1 MLCLRNMRLV
11 PRAVRAL
18 TGATLGSA
26 LIATA
31 VVAHAQPVPPPPPPP
46 PAASPPPPAATA
58 PPAAPPAP
66 FAPPAAPDATSAGAA
81 PETLETP
88 YSDTPATP
96 PLPAT
101 PPPAD
106 TGIIRLK
113 PEPPI
118 PPDTR
123 PIRAQRRVALLGE
136 IGWNGLAGFGAIVT
150 YHAVPHLSVDMGGGF
165 SLLGWKAGVRPR
177 YNFSTENFTPFV
189 GVGFNAT
196 SGLGQFTSD
205 PKNESNPEPGAQP
218 FTLDV
223 GPSYLLQ
230 YVVGFEL
237 VRRQGFTM
245 QGAFGYAQLL
255 NKGNTRLIDGSMTPD
270 ERTAMNVIFKSGPVV
285 SMAFGTSFK

>member
-1 MLCLRNMRLV
+1 
-11 PRAVRAL
+11 VRAL
-18 TGATLGSA
+18 TGATLGS
-26 LIATA
+26 LLVATA
-31 VVAHAQPVPPPPPPP
+31 VVAHAQPAPLPPPPVAPPPP
-46 PAASPPPPAATA
+46 PAAP
-58 PPAAPPAP
+58 APPAP
-66 FAPPAAPDATSAGAA
+66 PETPSDAATPPAA

-96 PLPAT
+96 PPST

-106 TGIIRLK
+106 TGAIPLK
-113 PEPPI
+113 PGTPI
-118 PPDTR
+118 APDTR

-150 YHAVPHLSVDMGGGF
+150 YHAEPHISFDLGGGF
-165 SLLGWKAGVRPR
+165 SLLGWKAGARGR
-177 YNFSTENFTPFV
+177 YNFSTDNFTPFV

-223 GPSYLLQ
+223 GPSYLMQ
-230 YVVGFEL
+230 GVVGFEL
-237 VRRQGFTM
+237 VRKQGFTM
-245 QGAFGYAQLL
+245 QGALGYARLL
-255 NKGNTRLIDGSMTPD
+255 NHDNTRLIDGSMTRD
-270 ERTAMNVIFKSGPVV
+270 ERTAMNIIFKSGPVI